1 MRDSTENSPRR
12 RIRSRWRNGGMRGP
26 TRKIKQRRGLTI
38 SRVRLFPIVLIVLAV
53 TESASAQVS
62 AEDPTRLG
70 GASIEALVDNEE
82 PAVDGHQ
89 RMLELLREIKGR
101 VPAEHPYLGNAASN
115 HSKSQLAALPP
126 NAPTV
131 ERFELNLLVGS
142 HELLLGENQKAIQ
155 HLLDAYHL
163 LPKIRGQV
171 SKERTDAAV
180 FQLALAYLRLGETEN
195 CVHSRASDRCI
206 LPIRGGGIHQHQRG
220 ARKAIEYFT
229 ILLKRNP
236 DHLIAR
242 WLLNIAYMT
251 IGGYP
256 DDVPQRL
263 LIPPEAFRSDE
274 GFPRFVD
281 VARDLGLNTVN
292 LSGGSIAEDFN
303 DDGWLD
309 IVTSTWHPAGQI
321 RFFRNNGEGTFSEQT
336 KEAGLTG
343 LYGGLNLIQADY
355 DNDGDVDIFVLRGAW
370 LGEVGRHPN
379 SLLRNDGQ
387 GRFRDVTFEAGLGEV
402 HYPTQTASWAD
413 YDNDGDVDLYVGN
426 ETFPSQLFENNGDGT
441 FTDVAQDAGVEN
453 GGFTKGVVW
462 GDYDGDRYPDLY
474 VSNLPSPT
482 KPGGQNRLY
491 RNNGDGTFS
500 DVAPRLNVAG
510 PSWSFPVWFWDFN
523 NDGALDIFVASYVA
537 GVYYVAADYLGLPHD
552 AEPDRL
558 YQGDGE
564 GGFREVAA
572 EQNLTRVTQPMGSN
586 FGDVDNDGFPDFY
599 LGTGYASYEGLMP
612 NLLFRNRGGT
622 GFSNV
627 TTAAGVGHLQKGHGV
642 AFADFDNDGDQD
654 IFIQLG
660 GAYAGDA
667 FGNALFQN
675 PGFGHHWITLKLV
688 GKKSN
693 RSAIGARIRVEIE
706 EEGKKRSVYKW
717 VNSGGSFGAN
727 PLRQEIGV
735 GKVTKIDV
743 LEVFWPTSGRTQTF
757 RDLAVDQFIE
767 ITEGASE
774 YRELPWRP
782 PKFRSRRQPLGPQ

>member
-1 MRDSTENSPRR
+1 
-12 RIRSRWRNGGMRGP
+12 MRGP
-26 TRKIKQRRGLTI
+26 TRKIKQRRGSTI
-38 SRVRLFPIVLIVLAV
+38 SRVRLFPIVLIALAV

-70 GASIEALVDNEE
+70 GASIEALADNEE
-82 PAVDGHQ
+82 PDVDGHQ
-89 RMLELLREIKGR
+89 RMLELLREIKDR
-101 VPAEHPYLGNAASN
+101 VPVEHPYLGNAASN

-126 NAPTV
+126 NAPNV

-155 HLLDAYHL
+155 HLLDAYNL

-195 CVHSRASDRCI
+195 CVHSRASERCI

-220 ARKAIEYFT
+220 ARKAIKYFT

-251 IGGYP
+251 IGAYP
-256 DDVPQRL
+256 DDVPQRF

-453 GGFTKGVVW
+453 DGFTKGVVW

-510 PSWSFPVWFWDFN
+510 PNWSFPVWFWDFN

-537 GVYYVAADYLGLPHD
+537 GVYYVAADYLALPHD

-743 LEVFWPTSGRTQTF
+743 LEVFWPTSGRTQKF

-774 YRELPWRP
+774 YRKLPWKTA
-782 PKFRSRRQPLGPQ
+782 KFRSRRQPLGAQ

>member
-1 MRDSTENSPRR
+1 
-12 RIRSRWRNGGMRGP
+12 MRGP

-70 GASIEALVDNEE
+70 GASIEALADNEE
-82 PAVDGHQ
+82 PDVDGHQ
-89 RMLELLREIKGR
+89 RMLELLREIKDR
-101 VPAEHPYLGNAASN
+101 VPVEHPYLGNAASN

-126 NAPTV
+126 NAPNV

-155 HLLDAYHL
+155 
-163 LPKIRGQV
+163 Q
-171 SKERTDAAV
+171 
-180 FQLALAYLRLGETEN
+180 
-195 CVHSRASDRCI
+195 
-206 LPIRGGGIHQHQRG
+206 
-220 ARKAIEYFT
+220 
-229 ILLKRNP
+229 
-236 DHLIAR
+236 
-242 WLLNIAYMT
+242 
-251 IGGYP
+251 
-256 DDVPQRL
+256 
-263 LIPPEAFRSDE
+263 
-274 GFPRFVD
+274 
-281 VARDLGLNTVN
+281 
-292 LSGGSIAEDFN
+292 
-303 DDGWLD
+303 
-309 IVTSTWHPAGQI
+309 
-321 RFFRNNGEGTFSEQT
+321 
-336 KEAGLTG
+336 
-343 LYGGLNLIQADY
+343 
-355 DNDGDVDIFVLRGAW
+355 
-370 LGEVGRHPN
+370 
-379 SLLRNDGQ
+379 
-387 GRFRDVTFEAGLGEV
+387 
-402 HYPTQTASWAD
+402 
-413 YDNDGDVDLYVGN
+413 
-426 ETFPSQLFENNGDGT
+426 
-441 FTDVAQDAGVEN
+441 
-453 GGFTKGVVW
+453 
-462 GDYDGDRYPDLY
+462 
-474 VSNLPSPT
+474 
-482 KPGGQNRLY
+482 
-491 RNNGDGTFS
+491 
-500 DVAPRLNVAG
+500 
-510 PSWSFPVWFWDFN
+510 
-523 NDGALDIFVASYVA
+523 
-537 GVYYVAADYLGLPHD
+537 
-552 AEPDRL
+552 
-558 YQGDGE
+558 
-564 GGFREVAA
+564 
-572 EQNLTRVTQPMGSN
+572 

-622 GFSNV
+622 GFSDV

-743 LEVFWPTSGRTQTF
+743 LEVFWPTSGRTQKF

-774 YRELPWRP
+774 YRKLPWKTA
-782 PKFRSRRQPLGPQ
+782 KFRSRRQPLGAQ